1 MLKLKNLFIWGIL
14 SILTLGLA
22 SCSDDDDKIP
32 NELIG
37 TWQLVS
43 ASEWEKENGKII
55 YEDTYNHNN
64 EKVTFYDDGSYQS
77 WDKNGYS
84 DWELSTTG
92 TWKYKKGKLYI
103 TDDSGDEWDGTQ
115 TASVKNLS
123 SSQLIMEF
131 YEKYTES
138 GTLYEYCETY
148 EYQKIGE

>member
-1 MLKLKNLFIWGIL
+1 MLKLKHLFIWGIV
-14 SILTLGLA
+14 SILILELA
-22 SCSDDDDKIP
+22 SCSDDENKIP
-32 NELIG
+32 SELIG

-43 ASEWEKENGKII
+43 ASEWEKENGEII
-55 YEDTYNHNN
+55 DEYTYNYD

-77 WDKNGYS
+77 WEKNGYS
-84 DWELSTTG
+84 NWELSTTG

-103 TDDSGDEWDGTQ
+103 TDDSGEDGTQ
-115 TASVKNLS
+115 TASVNTLS